1 MPKYA
6 EFVFAA
12 YGLFAV
18 VIGGY
23 VALVISRTRAARRAL
38 EAMDRHAKPPGA

>member
-6 EFVFAA
+6 EFVFTA

-18 VIGGY
+18 VVGGY
-23 VALVISRTRAARRAL
+23 TGMLIRRTRAARRAL
-38 EAMDRHAKPPGA
+38 EALNRAAKPPA

>member
-6 EFVFAA
+6 EYVFTV

-23 VALVISRTRAARRAL
+23 AAWIALRTRAARRAL
-38 EAMDRHAKPPGA
+38 AALEREPKAS